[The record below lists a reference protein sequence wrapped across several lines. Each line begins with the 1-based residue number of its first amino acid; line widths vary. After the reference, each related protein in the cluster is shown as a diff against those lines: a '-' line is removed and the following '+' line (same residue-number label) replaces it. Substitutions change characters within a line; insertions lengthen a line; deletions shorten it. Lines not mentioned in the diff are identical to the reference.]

1 MWSQVVLN
9 GQALPIKSFQ
19 EYCELY
25 LGDKLTGGPREYLR
39 VNERWEVCVA
49 PTDGQFQQVRA
60 QRKRLAVPMLASW
73 TCSTQHMHGAP
84 AGHDMMD
91 VPSQL
96 VANTDAAAL
105 TPAFAA

>member
-25 LGDKLTGGPREYLR
+25 LGDKLKGGPREYLR

-49 PTDGQFQQVRA
+49 PTDGQFQQVCPAR
-60 QRKRLAVPMLASW
+60 V
-73 TCSTQHMHGAP
+73 AP
-84 AGHDMMD
+84 I
-91 VPSQL
+91 
-96 VANTDAAAL
+96 
-105 TPAFAA
+105 